1 MTSHV
6 KPLRIFRCVVPT
18 LVAAFALA
26 PAAIVWDSSPA
37 ASSPTSDS
45 LTNVF
50 TVTLRGSTTP
60 TLRAVVTGEPSGAA
74 SPTGTVSFFING
86 SGPVQCDDLA
96 TNTIAMSGGVATCK
110 ITSALVGSGSPETAQ
125 AMYSG
130 DGSFSASDGS
140 VTSSDGSFTPGS
152 STDPGTGTPQPQP
165 EPAPPSGD
173 TAGFGQ
179 PIMATPPG
187 YSSSNLL
194 MDDTFSSLDP
204 NTWSDIMGGPC
215 PSVGAWGGYGTE
227 PVIASGGGVTLTNDN
242 GVSVLNTCN
251 PKTGQNLF
259 TFPSAGF
266 YLQVNFEVTDTSN
279 GFWPA
284 IWFPAAPGAPSTHD
298 HEIDLYEGGFLSSHP
313 INDTL
318 EGNYGGATNATY
330 GDPDGFDQWFA
341 DAPDTTQNFT
351 TLGMEFV
358 PGQHVNFYV
367 GQGAN
372 RQLVLS
378 DTNTAN
384 IGSFSDYNLV
394 MTPQGAPCSGSGNNG
409 WHTCGNGRGSMKIAE
424 VQVYSLAS

>member
-1 MTSHV
+1 M
-6 KPLRIFRCVVPT
+6 PN
-18 LVAAFALA
+18 
-26 PAAIVWDSSPA
+26 PA
-37 ASSPTSDS
+37 
-45 LTNVF
+45 
-50 TVTLRGSTTP
+50 G
-60 TLRAVVTGEPSGAA
+60 
-74 SPTGTVSFFING
+74 
-86 SGPVQCDDLA
+86 
-96 TNTIAMSGGVATCK
+96 
-110 ITSALVGSGSPETAQ
+110 
-125 AMYSG
+125 
-130 DGSFSASDGS
+130 
-140 VTSSDGSFTPGS
+140 
-152 STDPGTGTPQPQP
+152 
-165 EPAPPSGD
+165 

-194 MDDTFSSLDP
+194 MDDTFSSLNT

-215 PSVGAWGGYGTE
+215 PRVGAWGGYGTE

-251 PKTGQNLF
+251 PNTGQNLF
-259 TFPSAGF
+259 TFPSTGF
-266 YLQVNFEVTDTSN
+266 YVQVNFKVTDTSN

-284 IWFPAAPGAPSTHD
+284 IWFPAASGAPSNHE
-298 HEIDLYEGGFLSSHP
+298 HEIDLYEGGFLSSYP

-318 EGNYGGATNATY
+318 EGNYGGSTSATY
-330 GDPDGFDQWFA
+330 GDPDGFDQWF
-341 DAPDTTQNFT
+341 DNAPDTTQNFT
-351 TLGMEFV
+351 ALGVEFV

-409 WHTCGNGRGSMKIAE
+409 WHSCGNGNGSMKIAE